1 MLSIKHLEAIPLNV
15 PFYHERV
22 SRHMHRALTH
32 GERVYVTAWNSATA
46 LSATGKI

>member
-1 MLSIKHLEAIPLNV
+1 MLSIKHLETIPLNV

-32 GERVYVTAWNSATA
+32 GERVPR
-46 LSATGKI
+46 LSC